1 MFAALSMAWTSS
13 AQVDGPASV
22 GAEAAPAVAVFILP
36 PFIQMGEIRRIQN
49 FVAHLWPNSGQHHIR
64 LIFTENP
71 NVLYIV
77 SVPAEFDPKKVVTNL
92 KNRGIFLIVRKGG
105 GPQ

>member
-1 MFAALSMAWTSS
+1 
-13 AQVDGPASV
+13 
-22 GAEAAPAVAVFILP
+22 
-36 PFIQMGEIRRIQN
+36 MGEMQRIQN
-49 FVAHLWPNSGQHHIR
+49 DVAHPWPNSGQCHIR
-64 LIFTENP
+64 PIFTDDP

-77 SVPAEFDPKKVVTNL
+77 SVPAEFDPKKVVKNL